1 MLRMY
6 DYHHLLSNFTMSIEE
21 YTRNTQERELYE
33 NTEYI
38 LISDNVGATGDPG
51 VTCVCSEVSTCIL
64 KWNTWAKYMNIAKL
78 ILKIA
83 EICKDLEKFMGATTN
98 KDKNYKFDK
107 TVFAEQTDVMHVFDL
122 CMCVDIF
129 FHTTS
134 NKITSTRA
142 LEIKDILRKN
152 IIEVTSSTLQHV
164 PRNF

>member
-6 DYHHLLSNFTMSIEE
+6 DYHHLLSICTMSIEE

-64 KWNTWAKYMNIAKL
+64 NCNTWAKYMNIAKS

-83 EICKDLEKFMGATTN
+83 EICKDLEKFMNATTN
-98 KDKNYKFDK
+98 KDQNYN
-107 TVFAEQTDVMHVFDL
+107 L
-122 CMCVDIF
+122 
-129 FHTTS
+129 
-134 NKITSTRA
+134 
-142 LEIKDILRKN
+142 IKLFLRNRKM
-152 IIEVTSSTLQHV
+152 
-164 PRNF
+164 